1 MRFTFTA
8 SGLRLEVRGVV
19 GRVRFQKTLPP
30 AGSAG
35 FPAAPLTVFKT
46 ETRFDPRGA
55 RTWEVAKRRISESL
69 GAKGK
74 RLNGSGAW
82 WNLVDVPGQ
91 GGN

>member
-1 MRFTFTA
+1 MRFTFAA

-35 FPAAPLTVFKT
+35 FPAAPLTVLKI

-55 RTWEVAKRRISESL
+55 RTWEHGKWLSAESL
-69 GAKGK
+69 NLSGQK
-74 RLNGSGAW
+74 RN
-82 WNLVDVPGQ
+82 D
-91 GGN
+91 